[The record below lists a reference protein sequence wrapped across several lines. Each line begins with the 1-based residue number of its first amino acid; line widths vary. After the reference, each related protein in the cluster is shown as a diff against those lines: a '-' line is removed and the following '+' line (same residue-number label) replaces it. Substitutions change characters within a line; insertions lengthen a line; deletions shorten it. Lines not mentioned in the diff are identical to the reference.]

1 MSLQLQA
8 VSPELWQ
15 LLNRLMAEAVLSD
28 FYLVGGTALAL
39 QYGHRISVDIDLFTE
54 SAFDAVRLRERLT
67 RRYQLVESTVEE
79 NTLTGLIDGIKCD
92 CMAHQYS
99 MVTGVQDY
107 NGVRLIAVEDIA
119 AMKLNAIAN
128 RGSKKDFWDLHELS
142 RHFDREQVFSFY
154 EKKYP
159 RGSCWSVEKSLSY
172 FLDADGEPDP
182 ICLKGLSWSQVK
194 SEIADWNRL

>member
-1 MSLQLQA
+1 MA
-8 VSPELWQ
+8 VIE
-15 LLNRLMAEAVLSD
+15 
-28 FYLVGGTALAL
+28 
-39 QYGHRISVDIDLFTE
+39 SV
-54 SAFDAVRLRERLT
+54 
-67 RRYQLVESTVEE
+67 
-79 NTLTGLIDGIKCD
+79 DGIKCD
-92 CMAHQYS
+92 GMAHQYS
-99 MVTGVQDY
+99 MVTGVQDHD
-107 NGVRLIAVEDIA
+107 GVRLIAVEDIA

-159 RGSCWSVEKSLSY
+159 SGSRWSVEKSLSY

-182 ICLKGLSWSQVK
+182 ICLKGLNWSQVK

>member
-15 LLNRLMAEAVLSD
+15 LLNRLMAETALSD

-39 QYGHRISVDIDLFTE
+39 HYGHRISADIDLFTE
-54 SAFDAVRLRERLT
+54 TAFDAVRLREQLT
-67 RRYQLVESTVEE
+67 RSYQLVESTAEE
-79 NTLTGLIDGIKCD
+79 NTLSGLIDGIKCD
-92 CMAHQYS
+92 CMAHPYS

-107 NGVRLIAVEDIA
+107 DGVRLIAVEDIA

-142 RHFDREQVFSFY
+142 RHFDREQLFSFY

-159 RGSCWSVEKSLSY
+159 NGSRWNVEKSLSY
-172 FLDADGEPDP
+172 FLDADGDPDP
-182 ICLKGLSWSQVK
+182 ICLKGLKWPQIK
-194 SEIADWNRL
+194 SAIANWNRL

>member
-1 MSLQLQA
+1 MSLQPQA
-8 VSPELWQ
+8 VGPKLWQ
-15 LLNRLMAEAVLSD
+15 LLNRLMAEAELSD

-39 QYGHRISVDIDLFTE
+39 HYGHRISVDIDLFTE

-67 RRYQLVESTVEE
+67 RRNQLVESTVEE

-107 NGVRLIAVEDIA
+107 DGVRLIAVQDIA

-128 RGSKKDFWDLHELS
+128 RRSKKDSWDLHELS

-159 RGSCWSVEKSLSY
+159 RGSRWNVEKSLSY

-182 ICLKGLSWSQVK
+182 ICLKGLNWSQVK
-194 SEIADWNRL
+194 SEIAAWNRL

>member
-1 MSLQLQA
+1 MSLRLQA

-15 LLNRLMAEAVLSD
+15 LLNRLMADAALSD

-39 QYGHRISVDIDLFTE
+39 RYGHRVSVGIDLFTE

-67 RRYQLVESTVEE
+67 QSYQLAESTVEK
-79 NTLTGLIDGIKCD
+79 NTILGVIDGIKCD
-92 CMAHQYS
+92 CMAHQYP
-99 MVTGVQDY
+99 MVAGVQNHD
-107 NGVRLIAVEDIA
+107 GVRLIAVEDIA
-119 AMKLNAIAN
+119 AMKLNVIAN

-142 RHFDREQVFSFY
+142 RHFDREQIFSFY

-159 RGSCWSVEKSLSY
+159 HGSRWSVEKSLSY
-172 FLDADGEPDP
+172 FVDAEPNP
-182 ICLKGLSWSQVK
+182 ICLKGLSWSRVK

>member
-1 MSLQLQA
+1 MSLQPQA
-8 VSPELWQ
+8 VGPKLWQ
-15 LLNRLMAEAVLSD
+15 LLNRLMAEAELSD

-39 QYGHRISVDIDLFTE
+39 HYGHRISVDIDLFTE

-99 MVTGVQDY
+99 MVTGVQNYD
-107 NGVRLIAVEDIA
+107 GVRLIAVEDIA

-159 RGSCWSVEKSLSY
+159 RGSRWSVEKSLSY

>member
-8 VSPELWQ
+8 VSPELWL
-15 LLNRLMAEAVLSD
+15 LLNRLMAEAELSD

-67 RRYQLVESTVEE
+67 RRYQLIESTVEE

-107 NGVRLIAVEDIA
+107 DGVRLIAVEDIA

-159 RGSCWSVEKSLSY
+159 RGSRWSVEKSLSY

-182 ICLKGLSWSQVK
+182 ICLKGLNWSQVK

>member
-8 VSPELWQ
+8 VSRELWQ
-15 LLNRLMAEAVLSD
+15 LLNRLMAEAVLSN

-159 RGSCWSVEKSLSY
+159 RGSRWSVEKSLSY

-182 ICLKGLSWSQVK
+182 ICLKELNWSQVK